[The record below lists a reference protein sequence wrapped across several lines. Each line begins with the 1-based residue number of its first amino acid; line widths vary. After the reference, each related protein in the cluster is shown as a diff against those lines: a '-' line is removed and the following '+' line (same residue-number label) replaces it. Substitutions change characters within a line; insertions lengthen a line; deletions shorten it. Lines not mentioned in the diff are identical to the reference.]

1 MENLPTLTTPET
13 QRLRAD
19 YPSIEHLE
27 AGNVAPWL
35 VERQEQL
42 LVRAR
47 EERTGMNLA
56 KLITL
61 TGGAVGA
68 VCYATS
74 PLALIG
80 AALAGVGYVWA
91 VATDL
96 NDSHQFAPIPFVR
109 GNIVEFLSAM
119 GDRDAREEW
128 FANQNELVDLMF
140 HLSPFERYEFAML
153 KENVHKLSDFLI
165 EVEPGKRFYAYRWL
179 LDWYINL
186 KGNLPSKDSLTNH
199 LTTVT
204 PDPRVNY
211 HQVGA
216 IQQHQAQALID
227 VPNTPTVDL
236 PETPTVSLPE
246 AQSVDLPGAIGAST
260 QLGAID
266 VEAKSVEV
274 EQVKTEQPTP
284 PVGDAPKA
292 NTQSPVGIPQST
304 SISKPASS
312 GALTPPKR
320 TLPAFNR
327 DRIINESKGLM
338 IIGDMGAA
346 KTCVAQHI
354 ANGFDGHGIIVFDPH
369 GMTDWGNAYVIT
381 KMAAIYEQMR
391 ILLDLLENGD
401 TTPLL
406 IICDEW
412 LEIRGDRRNKKG
424 SEYAGLADDF
434 IRLFST
440 KPRKFNKLAAFVLH
454 SPNVEAAGVDSFL
467 RENYLKIYLGRL
479 AKKEFSQI
487 QDCAYPCILEDEQQE
502 HPTHGHHTEFKPK
515 GKAPRNLEP
524 LQSAPITIP
533 LAYMDGGEVKVCD
546 RGWADGQLRLD
557 VANIRNQLEMLYRDT
572 SIDTGNDTDT
582 GSKNSDTNPDTSDTS
597 IDTGNSDTADTADNT
612 GVSDDTSDTKTVAE
626 KLPEIELVSL
636 INSMVKAGLSQTQI
650 ICSLWSVEKNK
661 AGWKAA
667 YIRFK
672 KLMGD

>member
-1 MENLPTLTTPET
+1 MEQNLPTLTTPET

-27 AGNVAPWL
+27 AGNVAAWL

-42 LVRAR
+42 LVRAKD
-47 EERTGMNLA
+47 ERTGMNLA

-91 VATDL
+91 VAQDI
-96 NDSHQFAPIPFVR
+96 NDSHQFAPLPFVR
-109 GNIVEFLSAM
+109 GNFIEFLSAM
-119 GDRDAREEW
+119 GDSQAREEW
-128 FANQNELVDLMF
+128 FATQNELVDLMY
-140 HLSPFERYEFAML
+140 HLSPIERYEFAML
-153 KENVHKLSDFLI
+153 KENVHKLSDFLVG
-165 EVEPGKRFYAYRWL
+165 VEPGKRFYAYRWL

-186 KGNLPSKDSLTNH
+186 KGNLPSKDSLINH

-211 HQVGA
+211 QQVGA

-260 QLGAID
+260 KLGAID
-266 VEAKSVEV
+266 VEAKSI
-274 EQVKTEQPTP
+274 EQKSTEAIPSPLEQSVQPRP
-284 PVGDAPKA
+284 
-292 NTQSPVGIPQST
+292 IEH
-304 SISKPASS
+304 KPAEVIPSP
-312 GALTPPKR
+312 LTKKPLPPFDR
-320 TLPAFNR
+320 N
-327 DRIINESKGLM
+327 RIINESKGLM

-381 KMAAIYEQMR
+381 KMGAIYEQMR

-479 AKKEFSQI
+479 AKKEFPQI
-487 QDCAYPCILEDEQQE
+487 LDCAYPCVLEDEQQE

-557 VANIRNQLEMLYRDT
+557 VANIRNQLEMLYSSTPEPQPEPDSSPVQDSEPLNHT
-572 SIDTGNDTDT
+572 PEPLNQPIDEGCTDLDN
-582 GSKNSDTNPDTSDTS
+582 GSQFSSEPLGERFTPLSLTKEQLLALIENLNPFL
-597 IDTGNSDTADTADNT
+597 N
-612 GVSDDTSDTKTVAE
+612 
-626 KLPEIELVSL
+626 
-636 INSMVKAGLSQTQI
+636 QTQI
-650 ICSLWSVEKNK
+650 IERLWQVKKGGS
-661 AGWKAA
+661 AAWKEAHA
-667 YIRFK
+667 EFK
-672 KLMGD
+672 QLTEGENF